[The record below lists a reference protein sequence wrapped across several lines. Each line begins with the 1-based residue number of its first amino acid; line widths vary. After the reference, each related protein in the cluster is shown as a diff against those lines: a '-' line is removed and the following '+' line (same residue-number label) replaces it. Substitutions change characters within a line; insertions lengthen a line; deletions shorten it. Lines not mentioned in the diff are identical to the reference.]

1 MSRIPIKRFVFPCII
16 AFPCLSRI
24 FYLWEICINSM
35 SSKVSYQSR
44 LVQRDDEKYNKLS
57 DGHIFML

>member
-1 MSRIPIKRFVFPCII
+1 MICLSVYNCLFL
-16 AFPCLSRI
+16 AFPGYFI
-24 FYLWEICINSM
+24 LWEICIYSM
-35 SSKVSYQSR
+35 RSKVSYQSR